1 MVRLSPLTVHGLLP
15 GTNCKKCGEVTCLAF
30 ASKLVARTAEVEAC
44 TPLFEEEQ
52 YAEKRQKL
60 VELITPPVV
69 GVKIGE
75 GEKTVVVGGEEV
87 LHRHELTFYHPC
99 ALAIDISDEMDEET
113 VKKRAE
119 WADKLKIVRIGK
131 VLTLNLIAVRNVSDD
146 PEKFAKVVSWVR
158 ESAGLP
164 LILCSY
170 NPEAIK
176 VALDICGMDRPLVYA
191 ATENNWE
198 EIAPLVKKYN
208 VPVCV
213 SAPDNLTL
221 LKQLAVTLQAY
232 GIRDIVLDPGTF
244 IDVGGLNRT
253 LQNFALLRRAGI
265 EREEEE
271 VGFPLLG
278 IPAIAWANGEDS
290 VSNAYTEAIVAS
302 MLIAKYADILILHS
316 EEVWSLLPVF
326 TLRQNI
332 YSDPRIHPA
341 IDPGLREVGNPS
353 PESPVFVTSNFAL
366 TFHTLESDLEDGK
379 IDSWVLVVD
388 TEGIGVESAV
398 AGRQFSAVKIKEAI
412 GEFDLE
418 SKVSHRVMMLSG
430 LASRISGETEE
441 ETGWK
446 VIVGPKDSGN
456 LKAMNLKELWE
467 KKAQEE

>member
-1 MVRLSPLTVHGLLP
+1 MVRLSPLTIHNFLP
-15 GTNCKKCGEVTCLAF
+15 QTNCKICGETTCLAF

-44 TPLFEEEQ
+44 TPLFEEAQ
-52 YAEKRQKL
+52 YAEKKQKL
-60 VELITPPVV
+60 IDLITPPVV

-75 GEKTVVVGGEEV
+75 GERIVVVGGEEV
-87 LHRHELTFYHPC
+87 LHRHELTYYHPC
-99 ALAIDISDEMDEET
+99 AFAIDISDEMDEKV

-119 WADKLKIVRIGK
+119 WADKLKIERIGK

-146 PEKFAKVVSWVR
+146 PEKFSKVVSWVR

-170 NPEAIK
+170 NPKTIK
-176 VALDICGMDRPLVYA
+176 SALDVCGMDRPLVYA
-191 ATENNWE
+191 ATEDNWQ

-221 LKQLAVTLQAY
+221 LKQLASTLQAY
-232 GIRDIVLDPGTF
+232 GISDIVLDPGTF
-244 IDVGGLNRT
+244 VDVGGLNKT

-278 IPAIAWANGEDS
+278 IPAVAWADGEDP
-290 VSNAYTEAIVAS
+290 VTTAYTEAIVAS
-302 MLIAKYADILILHS
+302 MLIAKYADVLILHS

-326 TLRQNI
+326 TIRQSI

-341 IDPGLREVGNPS
+341 IDPGLREVGNPN

-366 TFHTLESDLEDGK
+366 TYYTIESDLEDGK
-379 IDSWVLVVD
+379 IDSWVLIVD

-398 AGRQFSAVKIKEAI
+398 AGKQFSGVKIKEAI
-412 GEFDLE
+412 DEFDLE

-441 ETGWK
+441 ETDWK

>member
-30 ASKLVARTAEVEAC
+30 ASKLVARTAEAEAC

-60 VELITPPVV
+60 IELITPPVV

-75 GEKTVVVGGEEV
+75 GDRTVVVGGEEV
-87 LHRHELTFYHPC
+87 LHRHELTYYHPC
-99 ALAIDISDEMDEET
+99 AFAIDISDEMDEEA

-119 WADKLKIVRIGK
+119 WADKLKIERIGK
-131 VLTLNLIAVRNVSDD
+131 VLTLNLIAVRNVSDN

-158 ESAGLP
+158 ESSGLP
-164 LILCSY
+164 LILSSY
-170 NPEAIK
+170 NPKAIK
-176 VALDICGMDRPLVYA
+176 AALDVCGMDRPLVYA
-191 ATENNWE
+191 ATEDNWQE
-198 EIAPLVKKYN
+198 VAPLVKKYN

-221 LKQLAVTLQAY
+221 LKQLAATLQAY
-232 GIRDIVLDPGTF
+232 GIKDIVLDPGTF
-244 IDVGGLNRT
+244 VDVGGLNKT
-253 LQNFALLRRAGI
+253 VQNFALLRRAGI

-278 IPAIAWANGEDS
+278 IPAIAWANGEDP
-290 VSNAYTEAIVAS
+290 VTTAYTEAIVAS
-302 MLIAKYADILILHS
+302 ILVAKYADVLILHS

-326 TLRQNI
+326 TIRQSI

-341 IDPGLREVGNPS
+341 IDPGLREVGTPT
-353 PESPVFVTSNFAL
+353 PESPVFITSNFAL
-366 TFHTLESDLEDGK
+366 TYYTIESDLEDGK
-379 IDSWVLVVD
+379 IDSWVLIVD

-398 AGRQFSAVKIKEAI
+398 AGKQFSPIKIKEAI
-412 GEFDLE
+412 DDFDLE
-418 SKVSHRVMMLSG
+418 SKVNHRVMMLSG

-456 LKAMNLKELWE
+456 LKAMNLKEIWE